1 MPNDAIMQIVQ
12 RSAVSTIIVM
22 LIPSTPTK
30 YSMLKAGIHGARRT
44 NWKPGASGVN
54 WRSSQPA
61 TNSGGRLPAT
71 DTARMR
77 PCARDGSASTT
88 APARSGTKIM
98 RVSAEL
104 MLPSFLRSRGD
115 RPRPVEQH
123 AAEDAEDH
131 DVEVGADRTRLE
143 VAHAA
148 SGELREGR
156 DEIDE
161 PVDDVEI
168 EEPRHPRPAADGGGR
183 EVHEPVDDVEIE
195 PRDDPAERDA
205 AADEDEPVELV
216 DPVLVQHDLVGHATE
231 RGAEGLRAQRAPVID
246 EIRESDAGK
255 RDDDRQ

>member
-44 NWKPGASGVN
+44 NWKPGASAVKF
-54 WRSSQPA
+54 RRSQPA
-61 TNSGGRLPAT
+61 MNSGGRLAAT

-77 PCARDGSASTT
+77 RCARDGSASTT
-88 APARSGTKIM
+88 PPATSGTKIM

-123 AAEDAEDH
+123 AAQHAEDH
-131 DVEVGADRTRLE
+131 DVEVRADRARLQ

-148 SGELREGR
+148 PSELRDGR
-156 DEIDE
+156 D
-161 PVDDVEI
+161 
-168 EEPRHPRPAADGGGR
+168 
-183 EVHEPVDDVEIE
+183 EVHEPVDDVEVEEARHPRPAADRGSGQVHEPGDHGEAE

-205 AADEDEPVELV
+205 ATHEHEPVELV
-216 DPVLVQHDLVGHATE
+216 DPVLVQHDLVGRPAE
-231 RGAEGLRAQRAPVID
+231 RVAERLRAERAPEVD
-246 EIRESDAGK
+246 AVREPDAG
-255 RDDDRQ
+255 